1 MISVLGPE
9 GRPSFPVP
17 QKDGAGRTVCCRN
30 VLNRQ
35 LVALSSLDQRLN
47 LKEKRRVSCGNVAMV
62 FREAAHIQL
71 NTRLYI
77 VAARVS
83 CPISDRDLSV

>member
-1 MISVLGPE
+1 
-9 GRPSFPVP
+9 
-17 QKDGAGRTVCCRN
+17 
-30 VLNRQ
+30 
-35 LVALSSLDQRLN
+35 
-47 LKEKRRVSCGNVAMV
+47 MV

>member
-1 MISVLGPE
+1 
-9 GRPSFPVP
+9 
-17 QKDGAGRTVCCRN
+17 
-30 VLNRQ
+30 
-35 LVALSSLDQRLN
+35 
-47 LKEKRRVSCGNVAMV
+47 MV

-71 NTRLYI
+71 NTTLYI